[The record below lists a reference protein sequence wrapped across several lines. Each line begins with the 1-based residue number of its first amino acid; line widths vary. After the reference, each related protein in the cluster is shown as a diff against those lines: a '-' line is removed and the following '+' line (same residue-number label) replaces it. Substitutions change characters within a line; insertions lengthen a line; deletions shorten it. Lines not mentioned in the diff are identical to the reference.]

1 MVHAETLQTLHP
13 AAGATAAIVEFVG
26 ELRHAALPDEV
37 RHYARRHLLDTVGV
51 MIAGAGGDVATRAE
65 AVLAAVRPAGR
76 IPVPGRARRA
86 DLIDAAFLG
95 GTAAHG
101 IELDDGFRQGS
112 VHPGCVVVPA
122 VLALGYDRHADG
134 RAVMEAIVA
143 GYEAVIAIGRACHPD
158 LRQRGFHPTAAVGVF
173 GSAAAA
179 GKLRRLSADALA
191 NALGLAASSA
201 AGLFAFVNGGGDIKR
216 LHAGHAAREGLQA
229 ALLAEQG
236 VEGPPDVIE
245 ARDGF
250 MQAFAFGR
258 ADKTR
263 AALASE
269 ASGQRGHSKSARAGH
284 SPEPGSSARAALASE
299 ASGQRGHSK
308 SARAGHSPEP
318 GSSARAVALPP
329 AVPFGITDCYIKP
342 YPCCRHIQPAV
353 EALIGLVND
362 EAIASDE
369 VQRID
374 VATYRIAA
382 EHAETGW
389 DDFASAQLSFP
400 YLMGLALRFRAVK
413 FEHFSE
419 QTRRDPAFAAIARK
433 LTVTAPADVDRLYP
447 QLRPA
452 RVTVTTARGSFTR
465 QADEAL
471 GSRIVPLDDAG
482 LTAKFLDLVG
492 PVLGAARAK
501 ELGERLWSLDA
512 ISDVV
517 PLVESMAKP
526 A

>member
-1 MVHAETLQTLHP
+1 MVHAETLSTLHP
-13 AAGATAAIVEFVG
+13 AAGATATIVEFVG
-26 ELRHAALPDEV
+26 ALRHAALPDEV

-51 MIAGAGGDVATRAE
+51 MIAGASGDVATRAE
-65 AVLAAVRPAGR
+65 AVLAAARPAGR

-86 DLIDAAFLG
+86 DVIDAAFLG

-112 VHPGCVVVPA
+112 VHPGCVVVPT

-134 RAVMEAIVA
+134 GALMEAIVA
-143 GYEAVIAIGRACHPD
+143 GYETVIAIGRACHPD

-179 GKLRRLSADALA
+179 GKLRGLSADALA

-258 ADKTR
+258 ADN
-263 AALASE
+263 A
-269 ASGQRGHSKSARAGH
+269 HSKSARAIM
-284 SPEPGSSARAALASE
+284 
-299 ASGQRGHSK
+299 
-308 SARAGHSPEP
+308 
-318 GSSARAVALPP
+318 LPP
-329 AVPFGITDCYIKP
+329 AAPFGITDCYIKP

-353 EALIGLVND
+353 EALIGLLND
-362 EAIASDE
+362 ETIASDE

-400 YLMGLALRFRAVK
+400 YLMGLALKFRAVK

-433 LTVTAPADVDRLYP
+433 LSVTAPADVDRLYP

-501 ELGERLWSLDA
+501 ELGKQLWSLDA
-512 ISDVV
+512 ISDVA

>member
-1 MVHAETLQTLHP
+1 MVHAEALSTLHP

-179 GKLRRLSADALA
+179 GKLRGLSADALA

-258 ADKTR
+258 ADK
-263 AALASE
+263 
-269 ASGQRGHSKSARAGH
+269 ARAM
-284 SPEPGSSARAALASE
+284 
-299 ASGQRGHSK
+299 
-308 SARAGHSPEP
+308 
-318 GSSARAVALPP
+318 ALPP
-329 AVPFGITDCYIKP
+329 AAPFGITDCYIKP
-342 YPCCRHIQPAV
+342 YPCCRHIQPAL
-353 EALIGLVND
+353 EALIGLLND
-362 EAIASDE
+362 EAIASEE

-400 YLMGLALRFRAVK
+400 YLMGLALKFRAVK

-419 QTRRDPAFAAIARK
+419 QTRRDPAFGAIARK
-433 LTVTAPADVDRLYP
+433 LSVTAPADVDRLYP

-501 ELGERLWSLDA
+501 DLGERLWSLDA
-512 ISDVV
+512 ISDVAA
-517 PLVESMAKP
+517 LVESMAKP

>member
-1 MVHAETLQTLHP
+1 MVHAEALQTLHP
-13 AAGATAAIVEFVG
+13 AAGATAAIVEFVT
-26 ELRHAALPDEV
+26 ELRHAALPHEV

-65 AVLAAVRPAGR
+65 AVLAAARPAGR
-76 IPVPGRARRA
+76 MPVPGRARRA

-134 RAVMEAIVA
+134 RALVEAIVA
-143 GYEAVIAIGRACHPD
+143 GYEAVIAIGRACHPE

-179 GKLRRLSADALA
+179 GKLRGLSADALA

-236 VEGPPDVIE
+236 IEGPPDVIE
-245 ARDGF
+245 PRYGF
-250 MQAFAFGR
+250 MQAFTFGR
-258 ADKTR
+258 ADK
-263 AALASE
+263 
-269 ASGQRGHSKSARAGH
+269 
-284 SPEPGSSARAALASE
+284 ARAALASE

-318 GSSARAVALPP
+318 GSSARAVGFPP
-329 AVPFGITDCYIKP
+329 AAPFGITDCYIKP
-342 YPCCRHIQPAV
+342 HPCCRHIQPAV
-353 EALIGLVND
+353 EALIGILD
-362 EAIASDE
+362 EEDIASEE
-369 VQRID
+369 VERID

-382 EHAETGW
+382 EHAATGW
-389 DDFASAQLSFP
+389 DDF
-400 YLMGLALRFRAVK
+400 
-413 FEHFSE
+413 
-419 QTRRDPAFAAIARK
+419 
-433 LTVTAPADVDRLYP
+433 
-447 QLRPA
+447 
-452 RVTVTTARGSFTR
+452 
-465 QADEAL
+465 
-471 GSRIVPLDDAG
+471 
-482 LTAKFLDLVG
+482 
-492 PVLGAARAK
+492 
-501 ELGERLWSLDA
+501 
-512 ISDVV
+512 
-517 PLVESMAKP
+517 
-526 A
+526 